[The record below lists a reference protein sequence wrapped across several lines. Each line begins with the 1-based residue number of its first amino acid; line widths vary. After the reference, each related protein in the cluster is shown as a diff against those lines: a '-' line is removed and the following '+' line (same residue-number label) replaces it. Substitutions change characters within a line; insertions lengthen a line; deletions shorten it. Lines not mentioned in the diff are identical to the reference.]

1 MENIV
6 RVVLFRGTWRTLEAC
21 RSTTPRRC
29 SVCMTTPT
37 SLSHRTR
44 PTRCWP
50 RCCCCS
56 RRSAQAADAHSR
68 RYNVVI
74 LCSFAPGLTIGSVQQ
89 LKMETHPPLSFPPLL
104 FSFPLFPHFPL
115 SYCFSSI
122 IPHIPLLLPLL
133 TLFLTILAT
142 NISLLPLWR
151 NYSELQT
158 YVTSLILS
166 KKLIFTTKKVMMFIN
181 IFIVVV

>member
-1 MENIV
+1 MKDIW
-6 RVVLFRGTWRTLEAC
+6 RTLFGVVLFRGTWRTLEAC

-56 RRSAQAADAHSR
+56 PRSAQAADAHSR

-74 LCSFAPGLTIGSVQQ
+74 LCSFAPGLTIGSVQE
-89 LKMETHPPLSFPPLL
+89 LKMETHPSLSSPPLL
-104 FSFPLFPHFPL
+104 FSFPLLPHFPL
-115 SYCFSSI
+115 SYCFFIHHPPFPSPTSPSHPFPRDTRNKHFVASSMEE
-122 IPHIPLLLPLL
+122 
-133 TLFLTILAT
+133 LFRTADV
-142 NISLLPLWR
+142 R
-151 NYSELQT
+151 NVLDFIKETHFYNQ
-158 YVTSLILS
+158 
-166 KKLIFTTKKVMMFIN
+166 KKL
-181 IFIVVV
+181 